1 MELSAGSG
9 SALSSPDMHRF
20 DEALALLAR
29 VERASPA
36 LRRLGRVPGA
46 VAVRGGTVIRAGAEI
61 GHLSFDVP
69 VDGWTQAPHLEA
81 MAADALLIGSVPG
94 AALRLR
100 AFYVDARI
108 TVSIHRV
115 PMRRRSTLL
124 RGSKAAERIGA
135 SHAFVIPDQIERSRR
150 LSHAWVVEELLAPG
164 RRATRAE
171 WRHVIRD
178 VATGIGELW
187 LRSDS
192 RATSI
197 RKVVP
202 WLASKELGGLLRAM
216 ELEPTDRGRL
226 LRRIDELAAS
236 QRELLV
242 GWTHGDPCVNNV
254 LRLEGHRLGLIDWER
269 AGRNPLGL
277 DACRMLAGLDDP
289 TEAIAWIE
297 EQFHPLTRGRIAPL
311 REQAAISLLGLLP
324 TWARQGEPWKRG
336 GRGEW
341 YRTRNTRR
349 LALLEHLLEI

>member
-1 MELSAGSG
+1 M
-9 SALSSPDMHRF
+9 
-20 DEALALLAR
+20 
-29 VERASPA
+29 ERASPV
-36 LRRLGRVPGA
+36 LRRLRREPGP
-46 VAVRGGTVIRAGAEI
+46 VVVHGGTVMRAGAAIE
-61 GHLSFDVP
+61 HLAINVP
-69 VDGWTQAPHLEA
+69 AGGWTQAAHLEP
-81 MAADALLIGSVPG
+81 MAADALLMGSLPG
-94 AALRLR
+94 APIRLR

-197 RKVVP
+197 RRVVP
-202 WLASKELGGLLRAM
+202 WLSSKELVNLLRAM

-242 GWTHGDPCVNNV
+242 GWTHGDPCVSNV
-254 LRLEGHRLGLIDWER
+254 LRLGGPRLGLVDWER

-289 TEAIAWIE
+289 TEAIAWIDD
-297 EQFHPLTRGRIAPL
+297 QFQPLARGRIAPL
-311 REQAAISLLGLLP
+311 REQAAISLLGLMP
-324 TWARQGEPWKRG
+324 TWARQGKSWKRA

-341 YRTRNTRR
+341 YRTRNARR